1 MASLQES
8 LQFIEKNFVE
18 INPSNEVVLDLKYA
32 TNDNFMKQNVYS
44 GFNRCFVSPVTHLM
58 FTKACAELRLF
69 HPDLQFLIWDALRPR
84 AVQILFHTHLK
95 GTPFENYIASPYPG
109 SLHNFG
115 MAMDLTLQTKDGQPL
130 DMGTDFDDFSDLS
143 QPKLEKKFL
152 ASGQLTQQQFNNRLL
167 LRQILED
174 QGFQVLEHEWWH
186 FNALPKNEVYQQFP
200 ILE

>member
-1 MASLQES
+1 
-8 LQFIEKNFVE
+8 
-18 INPSNEVVLDLKYA
+18 
-32 TNDNFMKQNVYS
+32 
-44 GFNRCFVSPVTHLM
+44 
-58 FTKACAELRLF
+58 
-69 HPDLQFLIWDALRPR
+69 
-84 AVQILFHTHLK
+84 
-95 GTPFENYIASPYPG
+95 
-109 SLHNFG
+109 
-115 MAMDLTLQTKDGQPL
+115 LQTKDGQPL